1 MCVHWRY
8 WHTPPLHPSDHQLLL
23 SSAWLNVWIVLSFL
37 SRLSAFKP
45 RCDGCPL
52 KVAHQCS
59 KNRLLFLKLVISCL
73 EKKFRN
79 SKQKTWDY
87 QKTLCCCPR
96 KPHLLP
102 YGCSWKEAYHMAS
115 SVVWLLPKKSA
126 VFQKFSSANTE
137 KAGLQLFTL
146 LTSCKTTS
154 VCCLI
159 GDYLSLN
166 RGLSTSWHLKW
177 IRLNSHTQ
185 PWKSFYLPRYLN
197 LSSENYSSNIW
208 TLVDWGVQRLCVQES
223 FQLYIFIF
231 RNCEA

>member
-1 MCVHWRY
+1 M
-8 WHTPPLHPSDHQLLL
+8 
-23 SSAWLNVWIVLSFL
+23 LSFL

-45 RCDGCPL
+45 RCDGCLL

-59 KNRLLFLKLVISCL
+59 KNLLLFLKLVISCL

-115 SVVWLLPKKSA
+115 LVVWLLPKKSGSFA
-126 VFQKFSSANTE
+126 LFKHFRSKCSLSKILSFSSADTE
-137 KAGLQLFTL
+137 KAGLQLFIL
-146 LTSCKTTS
+146 LTPWKTTS
-154 VCCLI
+154 VYCLI

-177 IRLNSHTQ
+177 MRSNSPTQ
-185 PWKSFYLPRYLN
+185 PWKSFYLLRNLA
-197 LSSENYSSNIW
+197 LSSKNYSSNIW

-231 RNCEA
+231 INCEA